1 MVQPKV
7 SIVIPVYNGMPYLKL
22 AVESA
27 LAQTYP
33 NIEIIVVDNAS
44 QDGTVQWLQ
53 TLHSPII
60 RIIYRNS
67 LQSAAENWTQAIE
80 LATGTYTKLLC
91 ADDLL
96 DPEIVFNQVELLE
109 TSPAA
114 VMAACRRR
122 IIDSQGR
129 VLKKQHGLNGF
140 SNYETGVHALRK
152 CFIAGTNLIGES
164 AAVLFRT
171 EAIKAAMPWHSRWS
185 YVTDIATYARVLRK
199 GDLVTDKKVQAA
211 FRIATTSWSASLLS
225 EQEEQFHQWQRAEL
239 ATGFVSLSGV
249 NRLISRVQLKA
260 RTFARKVFFAREARK
275 SQS

>member
-1 MVQPKV
+1 VQPKV

-22 AVESA
+22 AVDSA

-44 QDGTVQWLQ
+44 QDGTAQWLQ
-53 TLHSPII
+53 TLDSPLIT
-60 RIIYRNS
+60 IIYRNS

-96 DPEIVFNQVELLE
+96 DPGIVFDQVELLE
-109 TSPAA
+109 KNPAA

-129 VLKKQHGLNGF
+129 VLKKQHGLNGL
-140 SNYETGVHALRK
+140 SNYETGTNALRK

-171 EAIKAAMPWHSRWS
+171 EVIKAAMPWHSQWP
-185 YVTDIATYARVLRK
+185 YVTDIATYARVLRQ
-199 GDLVTDKKVQAA
+199 GDLVTDKKVQAS

-225 EQEEQFHQWQRAEL
+225 EQEEQFHQWQNAEL
-239 ATGFVSLSGV
+239 ATGVVSLSGV
-249 NRLISRVQLKA
+249 NRFISRGQLKA
-260 RTFARKVFFAREARK
+260 RTFARKVFFAREAHK
-275 SQS
+275 TQP